1 VGREDAAAPAGV
13 ELQLG
18 RGGWKGAHGPTTW
31 RAAALG
37 ERREEIARG
46 AEGAALLRVGVL
58 PVEGE
63 GTAAPPPATVRRVEA
78 LARRHTGSCDPC
90 GEKR

>member
-46 AEGAALLRVGVL
+46 AEGAALL

-63 GTAAPPPATVRRVEA
+63 GTAAPPPATVTRVEA
-78 LARRHTGSCDPC
+78 LARRHTGSCDSC